1 MTVVS
6 AARAPVTRIE
16 RGHQATRVALAMT
29 VVVAVLL
36 GGPPAPSAYDSSDPP
51 PVQIMIKRHK
61 VLVPP
66 PVGMVSVLGQDW
78 MLDGILQG
86 TTAKQYYL
94 EAVFIPS
101 FVWDLY
107 QERHSDDQFLV
118 DFAVVQTSKRLQ
130 FDDQDNCDNFFRMRR
145 ALNESFRLQI
155 ASMASPLRQV
165 MDASTERAVRSAI
178 SNVEI
183 DDGRMVPLSIMRN
196 DDEAFTAVCASR
208 FSATV
213 GGQKKSWM
221 MVAGMSMVLVKDRIV
236 YLYKYKRGA
245 PDPTRVASV
254 RRSLAVWTN
263 AVLNTNG
270 SQLE

>member
-1 MTVVS
+1 MAVAS
-6 AARAPVTRIE
+6 AARVLASQIE
-16 RGHQATRVALAMT
+16 RGNPAARITLAVTAAAM
-29 VVVAVLL
+29 VLL
-36 GGPPAPSAYDSSDPP
+36 GGPPPSSAYDSSGPA
-51 PVQIMIKRHK
+51 PVQILIKRHK

-86 TTAKQYYL
+86 TTSKQYYL

-107 QERHSDDQFLV
+107 QERHADDQFLT

-130 FDDQDNCDNFFRMRR
+130 FDDQDNCDNFYRMRR

-165 MDASTERAVRSAI
+165 MDASTERAARAAI

-196 DDEAFTAVCASR
+196 DDESFTAVCATR

-213 GGQKKSWM
+213 DGQKKSWM
-221 MVAGMSMVLVKDRIV
+221 MVVGMSMVLVKDRIV

-245 PDPTRVASV
+245 PDPTRVAAV

-263 AVLNTNG
+263 AVLNENG